1 MLSIITGSNLTIFVF
16 GLLLGVALG
25 GYLSYTKI
33 SRKPASRKK
42 SSNKTT
48 TKKKSTKKK

>member
-1 MLSIITGSNLTIFVF
+1 MLNIITGANLTIFAA

-33 SRKPASRKK
+33 SHKPVNRKK
-42 SSNKTT
+42 SSAKTT